1 MGARSGLSVD
11 QRASIYCI
19 KHGHSRLHDHFFGYH
34 YCARCGAQ
42 LGDSLGGVYNDPD
55 GVYVHHMHLFAHDKE
70 ALKGMRGCKCP
81 ENAEKLTKQ
90 DFVYVKQWN
99 RWGFE
104 QRPPWR
110 SKG

>member
-1 MGARSGLSVD
+1 
-11 QRASIYCI
+11 
-19 KHGHSRLHDHFFGYH
+19 
-34 YCARCGAQ
+34 
-42 LGDSLGGVYNDPD
+42 
-55 GVYVHHMHLFAHDKE
+55 MHLFAHDKE
-70 ALKGMRGCKCP
+70 ALKRIRGCKCP